1 MIEIN
6 PDISVSRYPESKNKS
21 LRAWSAADEYIL
33 NYLEQLEVNNPTIAV
48 YNDRFG
54 YLSCALSPSNPI
66 AVTDY
71 KSSEIALRQNLH
83 QNKLDDSMV
92 QMLPSLAPLPHPP
105 DVGIINIP
113 KSLDLFRYYLAR
125 LSEQLNEDGVVICGF
140 MTRHFSKQMVAIG
153 NEYFE
158 EAEQSLAWKK
168 SRLLIL
174 RKKKKKPA
182 DNRIHSF
189 PFTFTTGQTE
199 TLQQYPGVF
208 SAGHVDFAT
217 RFLLEKTELRNN
229 ENKILDLASGNGVIA
244 RDLQLRKPDA
254 EIHLLD
260 DFILAIESSKLNTD
274 PRNTSFHYNNSLDN
288 FEKHSFDLI
297 ISNPPFHLG
306 HENNIE
312 VTLSLFKQAANALKG
327 SGRFVCVANRHLNYK
342 THLKKIFRKT
352 EVAAENNK
360 YIVYQNEV

>member
-33 NYLEQLEVNNPTIAV
+33 KYLEQVEVNKPTIAI

-54 YLSCALSPSNPI
+54 YLSCALSPSKPI

-83 QNKLDDSMV
+83 QNGLDSGNV
-92 QMLPSLAPLPHPP
+92 HPVSSLSPLPRPL
-105 DVGIINIP
+105 DIGIINIP
-113 KSLDLFRYYLAR
+113 KSLDLFRFYLGR
-125 LSEQLNEDGVVICGF
+125 ISEELSENGVVICGF
-140 MTRHFSKQMVAIG
+140 MTRHFSKQMLTIG
-153 NEYFE
+153 SEFFE
-158 EAEQSLAWKK
+158 EAEQTLAWKK

-174 RKKKKKPA
+174 KKKKTGKKS
-182 DNRIHSF
+182 DTVHSF
-189 PFTFTTGQTE
+189 SFTFTTGKTE
-199 TLQQYPGVF
+199 NIQQYPGVF
-208 SAGHVDFAT
+208 SAGHIDYAT
-217 RFLLEKTELRNN
+217 QFLLEKTELRNN
-229 ENKILDLASGNGVIA
+229 ENRILDLASGNGVIA

-274 PRNTSFHYNNSLDN
+274 QNKTSFHYNNSLKDL
-288 FEKHSFDLI
+288 EKQSFDLV
-297 ISNPPFHLG
+297 ISNPPFHLE
-306 HENNIE
+306 HENNME
-312 VTLSLFKQAANALKG
+312 VTLTLFKQVAAVLKND
-327 SGRFVCVANRHLNYK
+327 GRFLCVANRHLNYK
-342 THLKKIFRKT
+342 THLSKIFTKT

-360 YIVYQNEV
+360 YIVYQNEK